1 MNAPSFQRGIALEM
15 SGRTGSIATVG
26 PEGSVLTEAVF
37 PHGLQ
42 HAAQAVP
49 IADRLMREVGW
60 APRDLTLVCVS
71 IGPGSFTGLRI
82 AVTIAKSLALAT
94 GCRIVA
100 VPTVRVLAENAP
112 DSARH
117 VTLVLDAKRG
127 QIFTA
132 TFSRELVDTPW
143 VERAPARLD
152 TLVDAVADAPRPLHL
167 LGEGLPYHLDTLR
180 SRDGI
185 EVAPESAWRARASVV
200 ARLGHAMALRG
211 AFADPL
217 TLTPLYVRLP
227 EAVEKWQAA
236 SARPPA

>member
-1 MNAPSFQRGIALEM
+1 MPPPFQRGIALEM

-49 IADRLMREVGW
+49 IADRLIREVGW
-60 APRDLTLVCVS
+60 APCDLTLACVS

-82 AVTIAKSLALAT
+82 AVTIAKSLALAA
-94 GCRIVA
+94 GCRVVA

-112 DSARH
+112 GSARH
-117 VTLVLDAKRG
+117 VAIVLDAKRG

-132 TFSRELVDTPW
+132 TFAREPLTSTW

-152 TLVDAVADAPRPLHL
+152 TLINVVATAPRPLHL
-167 LGEGLPYHLDTLR
+167 LGEGLPYHLDTLP
-180 SRDGI
+180 SREGI
-185 EVAPESAWRARASVV
+185 EVTPESDWRARASVV
-200 ARLGHAMALRG
+200 ARLGHVMALRG

-227 EAVEKWQAA
+227 EAVEKLQAA
-236 SARPPA
+236 SGRPLA